1 MLLKIRICSIKNGN
15 VAEGKLYILNR
26 KASNYTGKKEKKK
39 NHTYK
44 NPKNRWGGKITMK
57 HILLLSY
64 LIYIASHI

>member
-39 NHTYK
+39 NTHTK
-44 NPKNRWGGKITMK
+44 TQKTDGEEK
-57 HILLLSY
+57 
-64 LIYIASHI
+64 

>member
-39 NHTYK
+39 KPHIQKPKKQMGRK
-44 NPKNRWGGKITMK
+44 NNNEAHSFT
-57 HILLLSY
+57 
-64 LIYIASHI
+64 